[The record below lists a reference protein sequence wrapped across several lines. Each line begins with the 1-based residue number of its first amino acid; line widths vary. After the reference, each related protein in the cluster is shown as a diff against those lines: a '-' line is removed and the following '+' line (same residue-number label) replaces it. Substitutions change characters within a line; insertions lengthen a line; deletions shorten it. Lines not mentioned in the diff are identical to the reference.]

1 MYLCKNKYEYNIQWS
16 RPFVYMFPNLYNL
29 SGHKDHE
36 SKGLIEEFQTIV
48 ADSTGGL
55 WALKQHCFFLYLI
68 TQDAVT

>member
-1 MYLCKNKYEYNIQWS
+1 MYLCKNKYEYNIQCS

-36 SKGLIEEFQTIV
+36 SEGLIEEFQTIV

-55 WALKQHCFFLYLI
+55 
-68 TQDAVT
+68 